1 MNMFKKIK
9 KQAIQLLSG
18 SAGQVQEQ
26 RNQLDAGLAIV
37 VIAPQKIQH
46 VVSTTEP
53 ATGSKTT
60 NGDGSKTDRRQQL
73 QDQPWATAP

>member
-18 SAGQVQEQ
+18 SVGQVQEQ
-26 RNQLDAGLAIV
+26 QNQLDAGLAIA
-37 VIAPQKIQH
+37 VIALQKIQH

-53 ATGSKTT
+53 ATGSKT
-60 NGDGSKTDRRQQL
+60 DRRQQL
-73 QDQPWATAP
+73 QDRPWATAP